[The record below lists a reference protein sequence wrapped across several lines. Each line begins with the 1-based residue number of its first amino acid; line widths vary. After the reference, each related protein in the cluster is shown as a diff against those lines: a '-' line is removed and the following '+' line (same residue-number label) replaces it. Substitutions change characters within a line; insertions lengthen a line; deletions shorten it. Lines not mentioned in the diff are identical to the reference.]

1 MTVCA
6 ACAANGLDHQEVV
19 DLCQRSP
26 LWTGI
31 LLCGLDWLDN
41 PLHHAIDDWFT
52 KKYHAGQRRFIIL
65 TPRGHLKTSYFGTAF
80 LTWRALIDPEVRQL
94 YMMAS
99 SKNAEKTLASV
110 TETLA
115 NSENV
120 AHFFPDRV
128 LDYSNPR
135 IKSKMSRL
143 ELPRHGNYREGTI
156 EASGMD
162 ARVTGGHFTEQIL
175 DDLIDETMIDSEVL
189 QSKAVNFIKRANPL
203 FVNPAQD
210 LRVIVGT
217 RWPGEYYNWLL
228 DQDNNVFQNSEVLL
242 LGCYVDH
249 RLREFL
255 SSVGK
260 VSTLD
265 DGTPIWP
272 YNEQKGCGFTLETL
286 ENIRADSE
294 YDFVHQYLNLEVSDE
309 MRRFRKEDIKYFSWT
324 TNKFGKRCVMVKNEA
339 DTFVVQI
346 DKLYISMTI
355 DPATGEGRNTDE
367 SAITVCG
374 HDRSSGLIFVLDAWA
389 GRVTAF
395 DLINKVLDMAEEW
408 KPNVVS
414 PEDVSFQKTLKWYL
428 KKTMLERGIHFPIRP
443 VKPGTKSKGARIV
456 DSLQPFVR
464 NQQVNFTKGQR
475 KLVQE
480 LLNLQ
485 VVGGKVVG
493 KSPNLA
499 DSLAY
504 HVEYW
509 RGKSKPQEKEDIDW
523 FDAHHAEVGRAY
535 VIECLT

>member
-1 MTVCA
+1 MNCPDCA
-6 ACAANGLDHQEVV
+6 KNGLDHDEIVE
-19 DLCQRSP
+19 LCKSSP
-26 LWTGI
+26 LMTGV

-41 PLHHAIDDWFT
+41 PLHRSMDKWFT
-52 KKYHAGQRRFIIL
+52 DRYNNGSRRFIIL
-65 TPRGHLKTSYFGTAF
+65 TPRGHLKTSYFGTSL
-80 LTWRALIDPEVRQL
+80 LTWRAINDEEARVL

-110 TETLA
+110 TSTLA
-115 NSENV
+115 DNENV
-120 AHFFPDRV
+120 AHFFPKRV
-128 LDYSNPR
+128 LDYGNPK

-162 ARVTGGHFTEQIL
+162 ARVTGGHFTDQIF
-175 DDLIDETMIDSEVL
+175 DDLIDETMIDSEIL

-203 FVNPAQD
+203 FVNPAED

-228 DQDNNVFQNSEVLL
+228 DQDSNIFRTSEVLL
-242 LGCYVDH
+242 LGCYVDD
-249 RLREFL
+249 RLRSFL
-255 SSVGK
+255 KSIGRATV
-260 VSTLD
+260 LD
-265 DGTPIWP
+265 DGDPIWP
-272 YNEQKGCGFTLETL
+272 YNKEVGCGFTLKTL
-286 ENIRADSE
+286 ESIRADSE

-324 TNKFGKRCVMVKNEA
+324 SDKFNRRCVMVKNES
-339 DTFVVQI
+339 DTFVI
-346 DKLYISMTI
+346 PIEKLYISMTI

-374 HDRSSGLIFVLDAWA
+374 HDRSSGLIFVLDAWD

-408 KPNVVS
+408 NPNVVS

-428 KKTMLERGIHFPIRP
+428 KKTMMERGIHFPIRP

-464 NQQVNFTKGQR
+464 NQQVHFTKGQR

-480 LLNLQ
+480 LINLQ

-493 KSPNLA
+493 RSPNLA

-509 RGKSKPQEKEDIDW
+509 RGKNKPQQKEDIDY
-523 FDAHHAEVGRAY
+523 FDAHTAELGRAY
-535 VIECLT
+535 GLECLT